1 MRRIGLIGG
10 MSWESTAEYYRLL
23 NQGVRKRLGG
33 LHSAECLVYSVDFAR
48 IEVLQVRGE
57 WGEAGVQLASAART
71 LEGAGAQLL
80 LLCTNTMHIVAE
92 QVQDAVGVPL
102 LHLADVTAA
111 AVTRSGRQTVG
122 LLGTAFT
129 MDQAYYRERLE
140 SHGLTVLVPEPGDR
154 QLIHRVIYDEL
165 CVGIVSDSSRDAYL
179 EVIDRLTE
187 GGAQGVILGCTEIE
201 LLVDQSNTDV
211 ALFPTTTLHV
221 EAALDMAL
229 S

>member
-23 NQGVRKRLGG
+23 NEGVRMRLGG

-48 IEVLQVRGE
+48 IEVLQVAGE
-57 WGEAGVQLASAART
+57 WDQAAQQLAAAART
-71 LEGAGAQLL
+71 LQGAGAELL

-92 QVQDAVGVPL
+92 QVQDAVSVPL

-111 AVTRSGRQTVG
+111 AVMESGRQTVG

-140 SHGLTVLVPEPGDR
+140 SHGLTVLLPQPDDR

-165 CVGIVSDSSRDAYL
+165 CIGVVSDSSRRAYL
-179 EVIDRLTE
+179 DVIAGLAQ

-201 LLVDQSNTDV
+201 LLVDESHTDV

-221 EAALDMAL
+221 EAALDIAL

>member
-23 NQGVRKRLGG
+23 NEGVRERLGG

-48 IEVLQVRGE
+48 IEALQVNGE
-57 WGEAGVQLASAART
+57 WEEAGAQLAAAART
-71 LEGAGAQLL
+71 LEGAGAELL

-92 QVQDAVGVPL
+92 QVQEAVAIPL

-111 AVTRSGRQTVG
+111 AVTRSRRQTVG

-140 SHGLTVLVPEPGDR
+140 SHGLKVLVPEPDDR
-154 QLIHRVIYDEL
+154 QLIHRVIYNEL
-165 CVGIVSDSSRDAYL
+165 CVGVVSDSSRRAYL
-179 EVIDRLTE
+179 EVIDRLVE

-201 LLVDQSNTDV
+201 LLVAQSNTDV

-221 EAALDMAL
+221 EAALDIAL

>member
-23 NQGVRKRLGG
+23 NEGVRKRLGG

-48 IEVLQVRGE
+48 IEALQVNGE
-57 WGEAGVQLASAART
+57 WDEAGAQLAAAARR
-71 LEGAGAQLL
+71 LEGAGAELL

-92 QVQDAVGVPL
+92 QVQEAVGIPL

-111 AVTRSGRQTVG
+111 AVTRSRQQTVG

-140 SHGLTVLVPEPGDR
+140 SRGLKVLVPEPDDR
-154 QLIHRVIYDEL
+154 QLVHRVIYNEL
-165 CVGIVSDSSRDAYL
+165 CVGVVSDSSRRAYL
-179 EVIDRLTE
+179 ELIDRLVE

-221 EAALDMAL
+221 EAALDIAL